1 MLGGIALILVACAL
15 ALFLLLLRGSSY
27 DNVGAIEFLLVFLF
41 AGAFLVFWGYATLAE
56 TPTA

>member
-27 DNVGAIEFLLVFLF
+27 DNVGAIEFLLLFLF
-41 AGAFLVFWGYATLAE
+41 TGAFLVFWGYVTLTE
-56 TPTA
+56 KPTA